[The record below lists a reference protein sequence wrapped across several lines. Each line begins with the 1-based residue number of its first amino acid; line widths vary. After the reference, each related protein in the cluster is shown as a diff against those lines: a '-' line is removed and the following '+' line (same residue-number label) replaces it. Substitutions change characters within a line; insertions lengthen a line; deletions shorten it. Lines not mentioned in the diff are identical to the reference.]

1 MKKNLG
7 FILLL
12 SMAALSLAG
21 TAAYFSVF
29 GLTKLFAA
37 AGIGITIL
45 AASLEFA
52 KLVTVS
58 YVYRFWKSIKKGLRG
73 FYVFAVIFIMLLTSV
88 GIYGFLT
95 GAYQQTA
102 IKIESRDSQI
112 AIIENKRN
120 LFVNQLD
127 RINKSI
133 ESSNTRMSTLSNLR
147 TQQEQRLDNLYDKN
161 NVSSAKR
168 TETQITGSDQQINQM
183 NKDISDL
190 MKQTNSVNDSIAY
203 YDQKIIELK
212 SNDISS
218 EIGPY
223 KFIADITGS
232 PINRIVNI
240 IALLIICVF
249 DPLAIAL
256 LIGINQLMLDNT
268 QDIPKEKDV
277 PKTPKNVKKKDD
289 EDDVSVIEEP
299 VTTTTTTTEEPVT
312 TTTTTTEE
320 PVTTTTTTT
329 EESVTTTTTTEEP
342 VTTTTTTTEEP
353 VTTTTTTT
361 EEFVVRGY
369 WDVPE
374 EVEEKDVVKDFW
386 NISKNIENSEAIL
399 IKSDITNPENKSFF
413 DDEEIESENE
423 IESEPDSEP
432 EEDVKNFLD
441 FFDNDKNEEKN
452 EYEITKIAS
461 TEGRINMA
469 HFIYK
474 ND

>member
-299 VTTTTTTTEEPVT
+299 VTTTTTTTEE
-312 TTTTTTEE
+312 
-320 PVTTTTTTT
+320 
-329 EESVTTTTTTEEP
+329 SVTTTTTTEEP

>member
-1 MKKNLG
+1 MKKNWV

-112 AIIENKRN
+112 TIIENKRN

-133 ESSNTRMSTLSNLR
+133 ESSNTRMNTLSNLR
-147 TQQEQRLDNLYDKN
+147 SQQEQRLDNLYDKN

-168 TETQITGSDQQINQM
+168 TETQITGADQQINQM

-223 KFIADITGS
+223 KFIADITGT
-232 PINRIVNI
+232 PINKIVNI

-256 LIGINQLMLDNT
+256 LIGINQLTL
-268 QDIPKEKDV
+268 
-277 PKTPKNVKKKDD
+277 
-289 EDDVSVIEEP
+289 
-299 VTTTTTTTEEPVT
+299 
-312 TTTTTTEE
+312 
-320 PVTTTTTTT
+320 
-329 EESVTTTTTTEEP
+329 
-342 VTTTTTTTEEP
+342 
-353 VTTTTTTT
+353 
-361 EEFVVRGY
+361 
-369 WDVPE
+369 DVPE
-374 EVEEKDVVKDFW
+374 EEK
-386 NISKNIENSEAIL
+386 
-399 IKSDITNPENKSFF
+399 
-413 DDEEIESENE
+413 
-423 IESEPDSEP
+423 
-432 EEDVKNFLD
+432 KNFL
-441 FFDNDKNEEKN
+441 KIQEEK
-452 EYEITKIAS
+452 EK
-461 TEGRINMA
+461 MM
-469 HFIYK
+469 K
-474 ND
+474 MKMMK

>member
-1 MKKNLG
+1 MKKNWV